1 MQVKSSADLA
11 AYDKNGRLALVVEIK
26 SRQHTSADWAARM
39 RGNLFAHGIMPKS
52 EYFMLAMPDNLYL
65 WHEKG
70 VDSEN
75 SEPDF
80 IINTKPL
87 FQRYLD
93 PAIVDASSISGKS
106 LEILVGSWIND
117 LIARGLPDDL
127 PEPQRSLIT
136 ASGLIDAIQGGYV
149 TQEEFA

>member
-1 MQVKSSADLA
+1 LWGGGCSGSGPCTQLD
-11 AYDKNGRLALVVEIK
+11 GIK
-26 SRQHTSADWAARM
+26 ICSTA
-39 RGNLFAHGIMPKS
+39 
-52 EYFMLAMPDNLYL
+52 
-65 WHEKG
+65 
-70 VDSEN
+70 
-75 SEPDF
+75 F

-127 PEPQRSLIT
+127 PEPQRGLIV
-136 ASGLIDAIQGGYV
+136 ASGLINAIQGGYV